1 MNLWPLI
8 LKSTTIIIKMYSMI
22 IKMCKVLSKKLKFW
36 EVLDQKPGYQSISL
50 VCSWEDLVTRSL
62 HGCNSITGKPLV
74 FLLVSFPQSLA
85 LFYKC
90 IHIFQLS
97 WIIREIPSY
106 RANLPLLHTGD
117 QNSQIKGSL
126 DQLLTKN

>member
-8 LKSTTIIIKMYSMI
+8 LKSATIRIKMYSMI

-74 FLLVSFPQSLA
+74 FILVSFPQSLA
-85 LFYKC
+85 LFLNVY
-90 IHIFQLS
+90 IYSNSPGLS
-97 WIIREIPSY
+97 
-106 RANLPLLHTGD
+106 
-117 QNSQIKGSL
+117 GSL
-126 DQLLTKN
+126 PVTEPISHSCIQVTKTPR

>member
-8 LKSTTIIIKMYSMI
+8 LKSATVRIKMYSMI
-22 IKMCKVLSKKLKFW
+22 VKMCKVSSKKLKFW

-106 RANLPLLHTGD
+106 RANLPLLLTGD

>member
-8 LKSTTIIIKMYSMI
+8 LKSTTIGIKMYSMI

-85 LFYKC
+85 LFLNVY
-90 IHIFQLS
+90 IYSNSPGLS
-97 WIIREIPSY
+97 
-106 RANLPLLHTGD
+106 
-117 QNSQIKGSL
+117 GSL
-126 DQLLTKN
+126 TVTEPISHSCIQVTKTPR

>member
-1 MNLWPLI
+1 
-8 LKSTTIIIKMYSMI
+8 
-22 IKMCKVLSKKLKFW
+22 MCKMLFKKLKFW
-36 EVLDQKPGYQSISL
+36 KVLDQKPGYQSISL

-62 HGCNSITGKPLV
+62 HGCNSITGKPLI
-74 FLLVSFPQSLA
+74 FPLVCFPQSLA
-85 LFYKC
+85 FFLKC

-97 WIIREIPSY
+97 WIIRESPSY
-106 RANLPLLHTGD
+106 RANLLLLHTGD